1 MTTTDK
7 TRQKLM
13 DSMNKTKDSSTSA
26 APVKKK
32 RVTRK
37 RVATTRESTSST
49 PAKQAKHVNQDT
61 SQASTDPYQ
70 RGRRVW
76 PD

>member
-7 TRQKLM
+7 TRQKLI
-13 DSMNKTKDSSTSA
+13 DSMHKTKASSTSA

-37 RVATTRESTSST
+37 RTGTAGQSTSST
-49 PAKQAKHVNQDT
+49 AAKQATHVNEDT
-61 SQASTDPYQ
+61 PQTSTDPYQ
-70 RGRRVW
+70 GGRRVW

>member
-13 DSMNKTKDSSTSA
+13 DSMHRTKASSTSA
-26 APVKKK
+26 EPAQKK

-37 RVATTRESTSST
+37 RAGTARKPASSA
-49 PAKQAKHVNQDT
+49 PAKQATHINSGTPQT
-61 SQASTDPYQ
+61 STDPYQ
-70 RGRRVW
+70 GGRRVW

>member
-13 DSMNKTKDSSTSA
+13 DSMRKTKASSTSA
-26 APVKKK
+26 APAKKK

-49 PAKQAKHVNQDT
+49 PAKQARHASED
-61 SQASTDPYQ
+61 SPQASTDPYQ